1 MDKGRAPDGPGPS
14 HDYNP
19 GVARGRF
26 HLTLP
31 ERLADEPVI
40 HTLGSRFDLVTNIRR
55 ASIEDRTGWVILELE
70 GSEEAIAD
78 AVRWMAEQDVEVER
92 IDDSE

>member
-1 MDKGRAPDGPGPS
+1 
-14 HDYNP
+14 
-19 GVARGRF
+19 VARGRF

-31 ERLADEPVI
+31 ERLADQPVI

-70 GSEEAIAD
+70 GSEQAMEEAL
-78 AVRWMAEQDVEVER
+78 RWLAEQQVRVER
-92 IDDSE
+92 IDDSG